1 MTSRAI
7 AVTGL
12 LMILAVLLQTR
23 AWAAEQECDRWLK
36 LVDREV
42 GERKEALGKKAGAA
56 RAKSEETLART
67 SGRAAEARAA
77 CRAGKDKAATLMAME
92 LWDAFVAE
100 ERQEGAL
107 SLNSRLT
114 VLELRVD
121 RLKAFYRR
129 GWKPVMSGDE
139 ERQFLA
145 EIDRVDR
152 VLAETLKRALR

>member
-1 MTSRAI
+1 MV
-7 AVTGL
+7 VTGL
-12 LMILAVLLQTR
+12 LLILAVLLQTR
-23 AWAAEQECDRWLK
+23 VWAAEQECDRWLK

-56 RAKSEETLART
+56 RAEIEETLART
-67 SGRAAEARAA
+67 SGRVAEARAA
-77 CRAGKDKAATLMAME
+77 CRAGKDKTATLMAME
-92 LWDAFVAE
+92 LWDGFVEE

-114 VLELRVD
+114 VLALRID

-129 GWKPVMSGDE
+129 GWKPGLSGDE

-152 VLAETLKRALR
+152 VLADTLKRALR

>member
-12 LMILAVLLQTR
+12 FLILAVLLQTR

-42 GERKEALGKKAGAA
+42 GERKEAPGKKAGAS
-56 RAKSEETLART
+56 RAKIEETLART
-67 SGRAAEARAA
+67 SGRA
-77 CRAGKDKAATLMAME
+77 T
-92 LWDAFVAE
+92 AFVEE

-107 SLNSRLT
+107 SVNSRLT
-114 VLELRVD
+114 VLGLRID

-129 GWKPVMSGDE
+129 GWKPVLSGDE

>member
-1 MTSRAI
+1 MTSRAV

-12 LMILAVLLQTR
+12 LMILAGLFQTR
-23 AWAAEQECDRWLK
+23 VWAAEPECDRWLK

-42 GERKEALGKKAGAA
+42 GERKEALGKKTGAA
-56 RAKSEETLART
+56 RAKIEEALART
-67 SGRAAEARAA
+67 SGRAAEARTA
-77 CRAGKDKAATLMAME
+77 CRAGRDKAATLMAME

-145 EIDRVDR
+145 EIDQIDR

>member
-7 AVTGL
+7 AVAGL
-12 LMILAVLLQTR
+12 LLILAVLLPTR

-56 RAKSEETLART
+56 RAKIEEALART
-67 SGRAAEARAA
+67 NSRVAEARTA
-77 CRAGKDKAATLMAME
+77 CRAGKDKTATLMAME
-92 LWDAFVAE
+92 LWDALVEE
-100 ERQEGAL
+100 ERQEGTL

-114 VLELRVD
+114 ILALRLD
-121 RLKAFYRR
+121 RLKAFYGR
-129 GWKPVMSGDE
+129 GWKPVLSGDE

-145 EIDRVDR
+145 ELDRADR
-152 VLAETLKRALR
+152 VLADTLKRALR

>member
-1 MTSRAI
+1 MTNRAI

-12 LMILAVLLQTR
+12 LLTLAVFLQPQ
-23 AWAAEQECDRWLK
+23 ASAAEPECDRWLK

-56 RAKSEETLART
+56 RAKIEEALART
-67 SGRAAEARAA
+67 SGRVAEARAT

-92 LWDAFVAE
+92 LWDAFVEE
-100 ERQEGAL
+100 ERQEGTL

-114 VLELRVD
+114 ILELRID

-129 GWKPVMSGDE
+129 GWKPGLSGDE

-145 EIDRVDR
+145 ELDRLDS
-152 VLAETLKRALR
+152 VLTGTLKRALR